1 MPRTG
6 SLPAA
11 AARGPGAISAAD
23 VTRYLTEDHDRIAER
38 MNNVVIHRIYSAGL
52 TLQVALGLLRD
63 QPGTLEISQAVS
75 ELDHA
80 IHDIRDIVF
89 DLGSPAR

>member
-1 MPRTG
+1 MHPSAR
-6 SLPAA
+6 LPAA
-11 AARGPGAISAAD
+11 AATAGAISAAD
-23 VTRYLTEDHDRIAER
+23 VTRYLTEDHDRIARR
-38 MNNVVIHRIYSAGL
+38 MNDVVIHRIYSAGL

-63 QPGTLEISQAVS
+63 QPGAREISQALD

-89 DLGSPAR
+89 DLGPTDG

>member
-1 MPRTG
+1 MHRSA
-6 SLPAA
+6 SLPVAA
-11 AARGPGAISAAD
+11 ATAPGAISAAD

-38 MNNVVIHRIYSAGL
+38 MNDVVIHRIYSAGL

-63 QPGTLEISQAVS
+63 QPGVPEISQAVS

-80 IHDIRDIVF
+80 IQDIRDIVF